1 MPVTD
6 HGKECHN
13 PDDDDDDDDAPSP
26 TGKFIQ
32 LAGING

>member
-13 PDDDDDDDDAPSP
+13 PDDDDDDDAPSP